1 MTKALFKKQMLEV
14 FSWVFMDKKSG
25 KNRDFKGIIG
35 YVILYLFIFGF
46 LGVIFFKVAES
57 LCEPLLNIGFG
68 WLYMALMSLIAIAM
82 GVFGSV
88 FNTYSSLYKA
98 KDNDLLLSMPIPP
111 SSILAAR
118 LSGVYAIGLLY
129 ELIIM
134 IPTVIVFF
142 INAKVNFLGILFT
155 LLIPFILSV
164 FVLVLS
170 CVLGF
175 AVALVSGKIKNKNF
189 ITVVLSLAFIVA
201 YYYVYSKAYAILQSI
216 LSNPKV
222 IGNGIKTALYPL
234 YHLGKAAFGNVVSM
248 FIFTGII
255 AVLFFAVYI
264 VLAKTFTSLATENK
278 GGAKAKYKAKTVKA
292 GNANSALFKKELRRF
307 LGSPT
312 YMLNCGLGLI
322 LMPIL
327 AVVILI
333 KADMF
338 KEMISAIEPAKEIV
352 YMLAAAAVCMIIPIN
367 DITAP
372 SVSLEGKNLWLIKA
386 YPVSA
391 KSVLFAKLKL
401 HCVLS
406 AVPVA
411 LLTVAVEIVIK
422 PSLAFAILIPI
433 TAVLFI
439 LLTALA
445 GLFLNLKTPNLN
457 WTNENVPV
465 KQSMSVMLTLFGGW
479 VVVIAISALYIL
491 VNNYINPTVY
501 ILLADVL
508 IGVICATL
516 FYWIKTKGAKVFE
529 NL

>member
-14 FSWVFMDKKSG
+14 FSWLFMDRKTG
-25 KNRDFKGIIG
+25 KNRNSKGIIA
-35 YVILYLFIFGF
+35 YVILYLFVFGF
-46 LGVIFFKVAES
+46 LGVMFFQVADS
-57 LCEPLLNIGFG
+57 LCAPLLNIGFG

-111 SSILAAR
+111 SHILAAR

-142 INAKVNFLGILFT
+142 INAKLNFFGVLFT
-155 LLIPFILSV
+155 LLIPFILSF

-175 AVALVSGKIKNKNF
+175 VVALVSGKLKNKNI
-189 ITVVLSLAFIVA
+189 ITVILSLLFIA
-201 YYYVYSKAYAILQSI
+201 GYYYVYSQAYAILQKI

-222 IGNGIKTALYPL
+222 IGNSIKSVLYPF
-234 YHLGKAAFGNVVSM
+234 YHMGKAAFGNVVSM
-248 FIFTGII
+248 LIFTGII
-255 AVLFFAVYI
+255 AALFFIVYL
-264 VLAKTFTSLATENK
+264 VLSRSFISLATANK
-278 GGAKAKYKAKTVKA
+278 SGAKAKYKAKAVKQ
-292 GNANSALFKKELRRF
+292 GNKNSALFKKELRRF

-322 LMPIL
+322 IMPIL

-338 KEMISAIEPAKEIV
+338 KEMLAVFGAARELV
-352 YMLAAAAVCMIIPIN
+352 YLLAAAAICLIIPMN

-391 KSVLFAKLKL
+391 RAALFAKLKL

-406 AVPVA
+406 AVPIAV
-411 LLTVAVEIVIK
+411 LTLAIEFVIK
-422 PSLAFAILIPI
+422 PSFSFAVLIPI
-433 TAVLFI
+433 TAVLY
-439 LLTALA
+439 LLLIALA
-445 GLFLNLKTPNLN
+445 GLFFNLKMPNLN
-457 WTNENVPV
+457 WSNENIPV
-465 KQSMSVMLTLFGGW
+465 KQSMSVMLILFGGW
-479 VVVIAISALYIL
+479 AFIIAFGALYVL
-491 VNNYINPTVY
+491 VVNYISPLAY

-508 IGVICATL
+508 IGALCLAL
-516 FYWIKTKGAKVFE
+516 FYWIKTKGAEIFE